1 MHTHARTP
9 IMYFCC
15 TIRTYS
21 TIRHYERVHFVLLHC
36 TSYLLCYL
44 LPENLL
50 RRLRKFFCIEY
61 EYTVPRT
68 SYLVQCTLLLL
79 CLLCAPPRPPRRIRT
94 RAHIAQFHC
103 VVSIIV
109 FCINQ
114 CGLPPLL
121 FCHSRSYEQS
131 TARAR
136 TLSYLVLSTQKR
148 SLHYHTRFHAYI
160 LCTSYL

>member
-1 MHTHARTP
+1 MNVYTL
-9 IMYFCC
+9 YFY
-15 TIRTYS
+15 I
-21 TIRHYERVHFVLLHC
+21 
-36 TSYLLCYL
+36 
-44 LPENLL
+44 
-50 RRLRKFFCIEY
+50 
-61 EYTVPRT
+61 VPRT
-68 SYLVQCTLLLL
+68 FCAISCLKICCEDSVNSFVLSTSTQYLVPRTMYIGTLLLL

-94 RAHIAQFHC
+94 ARAHIAQFHC